1 MGELG
6 LNRLRSIG
14 AAMVGND
21 RRICS
26 PGRWR
31 ISPFSTEVFFDL
43 DFEGLFKSRRG
54 SLCFPKDGNFDAER
68 DLRSFVGN
76 TDEAQPRLSST
87 QALEAALKRR
97 DRTYVTS
104 NFDSIFTHLIRVA
117 LKEFNTVLSIAIDQE
132 LPLANTCYDTTCNFL
147 IVTTKCR

>member
-1 MGELG
+1 MGDLG

-21 RRICS
+21 WRICS
-26 PGRWR
+26 PGRGR

-43 DFEGLFKSRRG
+43 DFEGLFKSRSG
-54 SLCFPKDGNFDAER
+54 SLCFPKDGNFDADR

-87 QALEAALKRR
+87 QALEAALTRR

-104 NFDSIFTHLIRVA
+104 NFDSIFKHLIRVA

-132 LPLANTCYDTTCNFL
+132 LPLTNKCYDTTCNFST
-147 IVTTKCR
+147 VTK